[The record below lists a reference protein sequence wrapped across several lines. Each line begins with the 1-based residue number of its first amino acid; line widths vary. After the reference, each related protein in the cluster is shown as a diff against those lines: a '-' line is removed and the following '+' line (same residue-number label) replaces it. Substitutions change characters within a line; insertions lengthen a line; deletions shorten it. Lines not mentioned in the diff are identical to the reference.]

1 MRAVLNAG
9 ILVASIALGLADRAA
24 AEDGCRQFAWSIERE
39 RQWFGDGFTAKVE
52 SELALPKDG
61 VFTLL
66 LQPVGKVIYRVP
78 PDRGRDDGMGG
89 IVTLEWA
96 AAGRYQV
103 TLSSHAW
110 MDVVQDDRRLPILG
124 STGRWDCPGIR
135 LSVQFEIAD
144 SSALTFQFGGASVR
158 HLDVAVRRAW

>member
-1 MRAVLNAG
+1 
-9 ILVASIALGLADRAA
+9 
-24 AEDGCRQFAWSIERE
+24 
-39 RQWFGDGFTAKVE
+39 
-52 SELALPKDG
+52 
-61 VFTLL
+61 
-66 LQPVGKVIYRVP
+66 
-78 PDRGRDDGMGG
+78 
-89 IVTLEWA
+89 
-96 AAGRYQV
+96 
-103 TLSSHAW
+103 